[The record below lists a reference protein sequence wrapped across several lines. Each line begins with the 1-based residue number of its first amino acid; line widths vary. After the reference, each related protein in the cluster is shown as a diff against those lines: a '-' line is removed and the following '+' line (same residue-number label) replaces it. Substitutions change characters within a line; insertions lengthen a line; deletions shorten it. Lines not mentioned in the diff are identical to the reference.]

1 MYSLASMNSNCAFPE
16 IILPGSPGYQQA
28 RQIYNRSIQR
38 FPAAIVYCENEQD
51 VAFAIHEARRRG
63 CTVRVRG
70 GGHNYEG
77 FCIGDNV
84 IVLDMRRMN
93 RSAIDPTLGIVRIGA
108 GVQNA
113 ALYELTGRAGYP
125 FPSGTCPTVGAAG
138 LTQGGGWGMSARMF
152 GLTCDSLIGAR
163 LIGSNGTLHRVSEAS
178 EPDLFFALRGGG
190 GGNFGVVTELAYR
203 LPPRLF
209 DVIYVN
215 IAASGMALATG
226 VEVFSRFQAWLRQDD
241 FRFTPLCRIFN
252 SADLGY
258 GFFVRGIYYG
268 TRTQATASLQPFLTL
283 PGVTVT
289 MMETTFLDAI
299 RTVEQGY
306 PPYDKFRDAGRFAPQ
321 AFSRQEMQRIVSL
334 IAMRAAGAEYASI
347 GLFGLGGRVRAT
359 APRETAFFYRDAP
372 YIIDL
377 ETRWEHNA
385 AEPAVL
391 EWMYPRYAYLESI
404 TPGAYINFPS
414 LLNRNY
420 MQAYYGGNAQRLR
433 RIKLA
438 YDPSD
443 LFCFPQSIR

>member
-1 MYSLASMNSNCAFPE
+1 MAKDCTLPE
-16 IILPGSPGYQQA
+16 ILLPSSPGYGQA

-38 FPAAIVYCENEQD
+38 FPAAIVYCETERD
-51 VAFAIHEARRRG
+51 VAFAVCEAKRRG

-84 IVLDMRRMN
+84 VVLDMRRMN
-93 RSAIDPTLGIVRIGA
+93 HSAIDPARSVVRVGA
-108 GVQNA
+108 GIRNA
-113 ALYELTGRAGYP
+113 ALYELVGAAGYP

-163 LIGSNGTLHRVSEAS
+163 LIDANGQLHCVSETS

-190 GGNFGVVTELAYR
+190 GGNFGVVTALTYK
-203 LPPRLF
+203 LPPKLF
-209 DVIYVN
+209 AVTYVN
-215 IAASGMALATG
+215 ITASSMPLENG
-226 VEVFSRFQAWLRQDD
+226 VAVFSRFQAWLKQQD

-252 SADLGY
+252 SETLGY

-268 TRTQATASLQPFLTL
+268 TQAQAETSLAPFLTL
-283 PGVTVT
+283 PGITVT
-289 MMETTFLDAI
+289 MQEATFLDAI
-299 RTVEQGY
+299 RMVEQGY
-306 PPYDKFRDAGRFAPQ
+306 PPYEKFRDAGRFAPCVL
-321 AFSRQEMQRIVSL
+321 QEEEMRRIVLL
-334 IAMRAAGAEYASI
+334 IAERAPGTAYASI
-347 GLFGLGGRVRAT
+347 GLFGLGGRVREV

-385 AEPAVL
+385 AEPAAL
-391 EWMYPRYAYLESI
+391 AWMQPRYSYLQSI

-414 LLNRNY
+414 LLNRDY
-420 MQAYYGGNAQRLR
+420 MQAYYGGNAARLL
-433 RIKLA
+433 RIKQR
-438 YDPSD
+438 YDPTQ
-443 LFCFPQSIR
+443 LFCFPQSIRP